1 MKKSSVIIL
10 FCVSG
15 LLLLSL
21 FFVGEKKTPQMS
33 VAGSNVHMENGT
45 QIIEITASGGYT
57 PERSVAKAGLPTV
70 VRFKNGGSF
79 DCSSSVR
86 IPSLNISKVLSQK
99 GTTDIPLG
107 TPSAGPLQGMCGMG
121 MYPFEII
128 FE

>member
-1 MKKSSVIIL
+1 MKKSSLIIL
-10 FCVSG
+10 FCVVG
-15 LLLLSL
+15 ILVISL
-21 FFVGEKKTPQMS
+21 FFVGGKKAPQMS

-45 QIIEITASGGYT
+45 QIIEIMASGGYS
-57 PERSVAKAGLPTV
+57 PEVSVAKAGLPTV

-121 MYPFEII
+121 MYPFEVV